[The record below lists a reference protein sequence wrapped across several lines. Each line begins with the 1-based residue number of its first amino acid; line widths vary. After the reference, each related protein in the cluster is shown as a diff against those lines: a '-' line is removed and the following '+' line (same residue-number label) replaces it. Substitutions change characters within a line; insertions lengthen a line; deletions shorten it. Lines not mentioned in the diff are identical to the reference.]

1 MSDGIAIVG
10 IACCYPGANTPD
22 ELWEN
27 VLAQRRAFRKIP
39 AERLRI
45 EDHFSEDRSVPDATY
60 SQHAALIEGYVF
72 DRVRFRV
79 SGESFRAT
87 DLAHWLALDVA
98 SRALTDAGWPEAQG
112 LPKEST
118 RVIVGNTLT
127 GEFSRASTL
136 RLRWPY
142 VRRVLESV
150 LADRKQQ
157 APDIQELLDA
167 LETRYKEPFSPVGEE
182 TLAGGLSNTIAGRI
196 CNFFD
201 FGGGGYTLDGACA
214 SSLLAVAEACSAL
227 SAGDIDVAVAGGVDL
242 SIDPFELVG
251 FAKVG
256 ALASGEMR
264 VFDQHPTGFLP
275 GEGCGF
281 AVLMRHADAVERK
294 AKIQAVVRGWGIS
307 SDGTGGITRP
317 DADGQLL
324 ALKRAY
330 KRAGFGAESVSLFEG
345 HGTGTAVGDATE
357 LEVLTQARGKAP
369 GQSPRAAVGSLKA
382 IIGHAKA
389 AAGVGGL
396 IKAVKSLQAGIL
408 PPTTGCSNPHPLLTR
423 AGASLRQIPV
433 AEPWPSDQPLR
444 AGVSAMGFGGINC
457 HLVLENLV
465 LQNAVLEN
473 GITKNAVLENPER
486 RQLQAFTGRECE
498 LIHSHQGAELFSFSA
513 ADVSGLNSQVRQI
526 CAYAA
531 RLSISELTDL
541 AAALAENCT
550 HGQWRAAVMAA
561 SPEELQKRLLKLDAT
576 LTSGSHVFDVSEGI
590 FAAPVSEAPH
600 ITFLFPGQG
609 SPVYLDGGILP
620 LRYPALKYLFES
632 GAADHRETPAT
643 TDIAQP
649 AIVRTEIAG
658 LRLLQQVGIE
668 ASSAIGHSLGELVAL
683 HWAGAFDEA
692 ALLRIAETRGKSMAD
707 YTDLTGNPAKGAMA
721 MIAAD
726 AKAVGGLLQSEPVVV
741 AGINSPLQTIVSG
754 ETPAVLRVVEHA
766 KEMGFR
772 TAVLPVHHAFHSP
785 LMGVAEAPLKEQ
797 LRREQLQPPG
807 KKLYSTVSSNAIS
820 PGDDIEQM
828 LLAQL
833 TGPVLFFPAMQ
844 KTSHETDLFIEVGP
858 GSVLAEITRS
868 FLKTP
873 AVATDFGGSSL
884 KGFLTAVAAAFAM
897 GAPVKIQELFAG
909 RFKRKFSLNWTPSF
923 FANPCESVAAPGRA
937 PGARTP
943 DVRISGE
950 ASKKPATPP
959 APVKHEEHASVI
971 TELIQLVADRCEL
984 PTGAISA
991 ASRLRDDLHLNSIT
1005 VSQIV
1010 VEAARKLGI
1019 QTPPHP
1025 TDYSNVTLAEAA
1037 EALEAIQKS
1046 GGTIQ
1051 QADSGPPAGVDSW
1064 TRAFQFKLLEEPLD
1078 SGKPLKPSGDWRVLA
1093 PGAHASAERLYAEHL
1108 QNELRN
1114 KGLGEGVVVWLPLR
1128 PDPSSLALLL
1138 QGAGLSKSRGCPFIV
1153 LQYGWG
1159 ASAFC
1164 RSFHLESPDV
1174 PVAVINLP
1182 AVNSTIINL
1191 ATQDLATPNLAT
1203 QHERVADLI
1212 LNEVAALSGFVE
1224 AHYDDQGRR
1233 HQAMMSPLPLDPEN
1247 APPALSSHDVLLVTG
1262 GGKGIGA
1269 ECALQLARESGCK
1282 VVLLGRSKPEL
1293 DATLAENLRRFT
1305 ASGIAFQYLPVDV
1318 ADQQQVANAIQKIEA
1333 ETGRIIAVLHAA
1345 GINEPCRFADLDEAK
1360 FNKTLAPK
1368 LGGAQNLVS
1377 ALRVEHLRF
1386 FIAFGSIIART
1397 GLHGEAHY
1405 GLANEW
1411 LAAFVEEFQ
1420 ARHPHC
1426 HCMVLEWSVW
1436 SGTGMGEA
1444 LGTIE
1449 ALRAQGVMPIPVDAG
1464 TNMLKHLLR
1473 RPLQGTLDKTRV
1485 VISSRFSPQS
1495 QLMTQPELPLR
1506 RFLEIP
1512 RLHYPGIELVVDSDI
1527 SVPSDP
1533 YLQDH
1538 VLKKEHL
1545 LPAVV
1550 SLEAMA
1556 QVAGV
1561 LLNASGP
1568 LVFEDV
1574 EFAQAISVHA
1584 QDKVRLR
1591 VAGLVAAA
1599 GVVKLAIRTDATGFA
1614 VDHVLAT
1621 CTKKTR
1627 ELTRS
1632 YPIGFATLD
1641 PVPLDCEQDLYQQL
1655 LFHQGRFRCVSGY
1668 YQLSAKECLAELK
1681 RSSNSTWFARHLPA
1695 EWNLGR
1701 PDLRD
1706 AAIHAIQACIPHAR
1720 VLPVEVQRLVTAT
1733 TELPD
1738 HCYVHAREVSQ
1749 QGATLTYDIEIL
1761 TQAGEILEEWTG
1773 LKLRIV
1779 EAMIP
1784 ESWSAGTLGP
1794 YLQRKMAELLP
1805 SSPMTVAFEQGH
1817 KETPSRPGSSAIHS
1831 DIYHRPYGRP
1841 EIQGKNCAS
1850 FSHSEDLTMLVAGDH
1865 LVACDLELAAG
1876 VTCPWQDLLGHQHY
1890 TLAKLISGQS
1900 REDPDIAATR
1910 IWSALE
1916 CLKKAEI
1923 GSSAPLSMLP
1933 VQEKQW
1939 VLLRSGANLVATFS
1953 ASVRGKN
1960 FPVIVAILAAEQTRR
1975 PSVGE
1980 NQLLSEK
1987 SVSAFGD

>member
-1 MSDGIAIVG
+1 MNDGIAIVG
-10 IACCYPGANTPD
+10 LACCYPGANTPD

-27 VLAQRRAFRKIP
+27 VLAQRRAFRRIP

-45 EDHFSEDRSVPDATY
+45 EDHFSEDRSAPDTTY

-98 SRALTDAGWPEAQG
+98 SRALADAGWPDAQG

-157 APDIQELLDA
+157 TPDTQELLDA
-167 LETRYKEPFSPVGEE
+167 LEARYKEPFAPVGEE

-214 SSLLAVAEACSAL
+214 SSLLAIAEACSAL
-227 SAGDIDVAVAGGVDL
+227 NAGDIDVAVAGGVDL
-242 SIDPFELVG
+242 SVDPFELVG

-281 AVLMRHADAVERK
+281 VVLMRHADAVKHK
-294 AKIQAVVRGWGIS
+294 ARIQTVVRGWGIS

-330 KRAGFGAESVSLFEG
+330 QRAGFGAESVALFEG

-357 LEVLTQARGKAP
+357 LEVLTQAREKAT
-369 GQSPRAAVGSLKA
+369 STNLRAAVGSLKA
-382 IIGHAKA
+382 NIGHTKA

-396 IKAVKSLQAGIL
+396 IKAVKALQAGIL
-408 PPTTGCSNPHPLLTR
+408 PPTTGCSRPHPLLTR
-423 AGASLRQIPV
+423 LGASLRQIPV

-457 HLVLENLV
+457 HVVLENV
-465 LQNAVLEN
+465 
-473 GITKNAVLENPER
+473 VLENPEQ
-486 RQLQAFTGRECE
+486 RQLPTFTGREFE
-498 LIHSHQGAELFSFSA
+498 LAHSNQGPELFCFSA
-513 ADVSGLNSQVRQI
+513 SDVSGLNSQIRQV

-550 HGQWRAAVMAA
+550 HGRWRAAVVAA
-561 SPEELQKRLLKLDAT
+561 SPEELHKHLLKLDAA
-576 LTSGSHVFDVSEGI
+576 LTSGSPVFDATEGT
-590 FAAPVSEAPH
+590 FAAPVSDAPH

-620 LRYPALKYLFES
+620 FRYPDLKYLFES
-632 GAADHRETPAT
+632 GAASHQETTAT

-692 ALLRIAETRGKSMAD
+692 ALLRIAEIRGKSMSD
-707 YTDLTGNPAKGAMA
+707 CTDLKKNPAKGAMA

-726 AKAVGGLLQSEPVVV
+726 ANAVRRLLQSEPVVV
-741 AGINSPLQTIVSG
+741 AGINSPLQTIISG
-754 ETPAVLRVVEHA
+754 EASAVFRVVERA
-766 KEMGFR
+766 KELSFR
-772 TAVLPVHHAFHSP
+772 TAVLPVHHAFHAP
-785 LMGVAEAPLKEQ
+785 LMAVAEVPLKEQ
-797 LRREQLQPPG
+797 LRQEQLRSPR
-807 KKLYSTVSSNAIS
+807 KKLYSTVSGNAIS
-820 PGDDIEQM
+820 QDDDIEQM
-828 LLAQL
+828 LLTQL

-884 KGFLTAVAAAFAM
+884 KGFLAAIAAAFAL

-923 FANPCESVAAPGRA
+923 FANPCESVAASG
-937 PGARTP
+937 RTP
-943 DVRISGE
+943 GVHISGVRIPGE
-950 ASKKPATPP
+950 APKKPTTPP
-959 APVKHEEHASVI
+959 APVKHDGHTSVI
-971 TELIQLVADRCEL
+971 AELIQLVADRCEL
-984 PTGAISA
+984 PIQAVSA

-1046 GGTIQ
+1046 GGTVQ
-1051 QADSGPPAGVDSW
+1051 EAAAGPPAGVDSW
-1064 TRAFQFKLLEEPLD
+1064 TRAFQFKLLEEPLN
-1078 SGKPLKPSGDWRVLA
+1078 SGKPLRRSGDWKILA
-1093 PGAHASAERLYAEHL
+1093 PDSHENAEHL
-1108 QNELRN
+1108 RNELRH
-1114 KGLGEGVVVWLPLR
+1114 KGLGEGVVVWLPLQ
-1128 PDPSSLALLL
+1128 PDPSSLPLLL
-1138 QGAGLSKSRGCPFIV
+1138 QGARLSKSRGGPFIV

-1174 PVAVINLP
+1174 PVAVIDLLP
-1182 AVNSTIINL
+1182 
-1191 ATQDLATPNLAT
+1191 
-1203 QHERVADLI
+1203 QHKQVADLV
-1212 LNEVAALSGFVE
+1212 LNEVAALLGFVE

-1233 HQAMMSPLPLDPEN
+1233 YRATMSPLPLDPDN
-1247 APPALSSHDVLLVTG
+1247 APPTLSSRDVLLVTG

-1305 ASGIAFQYLPVDV
+1305 ASGIVFQYLTVDV
-1318 ADQQQVANAIQKIEA
+1318 TDHNQVSDAIQRIEA
-1333 ETGRIIAVLHAA
+1333 ETGPITAVLHAA
-1345 GINEPCRFADLDEAK
+1345 GVNEPCRLADLDEER

-1420 ARHPHC
+1420 AQHPHC
-1426 HCMVLEWSVW
+1426 RCMVLEWSVW

-1449 ALRAQGVMPIPVDAG
+1449 ALRIQGVMPIQVDAG
-1464 TNMLKHLLR
+1464 TNMLKQLLHQ
-1473 RPLQGTLDKTRV
+1473 PSQGALDKTRV

-1495 QLMTQPELPLR
+1495 QLMAQPELPLR

-1512 RLHYPGIELVVDSDI
+1512 RIHYPGIELVVDSDI

-1556 QVAGV
+1556 QVASV
-1561 LLNASGP
+1561 LLNTSEP
-1568 LVFEDV
+1568 LEFEDV
-1574 EFAQAISVHA
+1574 EFAQAISVLA
-1584 QDKVRLR
+1584 QNKVRLR
-1591 VAGLVAAA
+1591 VAGLVAAE
-1599 GVVKLAIRTDATGFA
+1599 GVIKLVIRADVTGFA
-1614 VDHVLAT
+1614 VDHVRAI
-1621 CTKKTR
+1621 CRKKPGQ
-1627 ELTRS
+1627 LTRS
-1632 YPIGFATLD
+1632 HPVGFAALD
-1641 PVPLDCEQDLYQQL
+1641 SIPLDCERDLYQQL

-1681 RSSNSTWFARHLPA
+1681 RSSNGNWFARHLPA

-1701 PDLRD
+1701 PDVRD

-1733 TELPD
+1733 GELPD

-1749 QGATLTYDIEIL
+1749 QGATLTYDMEIL
-1761 TQAGEILEEWTG
+1761 TATGEILEEWTG

-1779 EAMIP
+1779 EAMVP
-1784 ESWSAGTLGP
+1784 EFWSAGMLGP
-1794 YLQRKMAELLP
+1794 YLQRKMTELVP
-1805 SSPMTVAFEQGH
+1805 SSPMTVAFEKSH
-1817 KETPSRPGSSAIHS
+1817 RETPSRPRSSAIHS
-1831 DIYHRPYGRP
+1831 DVYHRPYGRP

-1876 VTCPWQDLLGHQHY
+1876 VTCPWQELLGHQHY

-1900 REDPDIAATR
+1900 MEELDIAATR

-1939 VLLRSGANLVATFS
+1939 VLLRSGSNLIATFS
-1953 ASVRGKN
+1953 ASVRGKTSL
-1960 FPVIVAILAAEQTRR
+1960 VIVAILVVEQNRR
-1975 PSVGE
+1975 PAVGD
-1980 NQLLSEK
+1980 NQVLSEK